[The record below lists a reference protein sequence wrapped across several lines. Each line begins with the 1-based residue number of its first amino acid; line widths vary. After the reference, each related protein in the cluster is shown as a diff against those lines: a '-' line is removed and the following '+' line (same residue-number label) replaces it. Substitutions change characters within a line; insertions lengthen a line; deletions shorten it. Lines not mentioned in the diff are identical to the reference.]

1 MEKTGP
7 KVKFVCEVRGCSGLG
22 EIYVGKAIGVCK
34 KCHERDYSGKIWEE
48 MDFER
53 IRGEIEQIGGVVNR
67 LAQSKLDSSDDLSEK
82 AAEELKEEIEACKK
96 KFEEIQENLLK
107 AASESDYTECLAI
120 EDNVKNKFRGLLL
133 EEEMEKVFSAI
144 NANEV
149 QAFLANLF
157 PQSSTEEDE
166 TESQERK
173 NMPSTESCEIE
184 NNGMSC
190 SNQGSRIQYTENESS
205 MTEENKDSRHNNGN
219 QINSTAVICVD
230 DPIVQERDIER
241 YLSIALEGLNRD
253 WGILIKPSSTFN
265 YYHKNPDFQFMLFKK
280 IICAIRLCINPNIG
294 IFLKMK
300 LKHTINVLDSQY
312 GTVCALFRL
321 RLNLNNPK
329 DLEFLDDINHASS
342 TLEDD
347 QARLVNVNSILFNNV
362 PDPKD
367 NAIKQVIQ
375 SQNFH
380 PFPKS
385 TNKLI
390 NPFPKFQNLSK
401 FHNFPKIPQI
411 SFKNSVT
418 ILKNLGLRT
427 KSCKHCDFRLK
438 VNKNYLMRFF
448 PEEVKE
454 FSFNKGGVLSSN
466 FSYYEDGVLQ
476 ACSKTL
482 RKVGIYNYELTS
494 TQLFCI
500 LLTSQKSRLVD
511 LEGCKFDLSTE
522 FDFTYALE
530 DSNISKI
537 SLASCSLIGQNSWEE
552 SPDSLIK
559 LLNSLLKCSSMNKSL
574 KHLVLSKTDYEQ
586 LKFERYLD
594 LNDIKIKIIKAP

>member
-7 KVKFVCEVRGCSGLG
+7 KVKFVCEIRGCSDLG
-22 EIYVGKAIGVCK
+22 EIYVNKNIGVWK
-34 KCHERDYSGKIWEE
+34 KCYERDYRGERWEE
-48 MDFER
+48 IDFER

-144 NANEV
+144 KAREV
-149 QAFLANLF
+149 QSFLANLF

-166 TESQERK
+166 TESQERQ

-205 MTEENKDSRHNNGN
+205 MTEENKDSRHNNRN
-219 QINSTAVICVD
+219 QMNSTAV
-230 DPIVQERDIER
+230 IER

-253 WGILIKPSSTFN
+253 WGILIKPSLTFK

-280 IICAIRLCINPNIG
+280 IICGIRLCINTNIN

-300 LKHTINVLDSQY
+300 LKHTINVLDSKH
-312 GTVCALFRL
+312 GTVCALFKL
-321 RLNLNNPK
+321 RLSLNTPK
-329 DLEFLDDINHASS
+329 DLEFLDDINSASS
-342 TLEDD
+342 KIEDD

-367 NAIKQVIQ
+367 NAIKQDFE
-375 SQNFH
+375 QNH
-380 PFPKS
+380 ES
-385 TNKLI
+385 TE
-390 NPFPKFQNLSK
+390 
-401 FHNFPKIPQI
+401 I
-411 SFKNSVT
+411 SGCGS
-418 ILKNLGLRT
+418 I
-427 KSCKHCDFRLK
+427 
-438 VNKNYLMRFF
+438 KNYLMRFF

-574 KHLVLSKTDYEQ
+574 KHLVLSKTDCEQ